1 MFSQLT
7 RYASH
12 LDIEI
17 EDAEMDIRMSYDS
30 RGKFLL
36 EDVSP
41 GCRELT
47 YVFKIKS
54 PAPAEKVQELL
65 QLIEKGCHTI
75 NSLKN
80 PVPVVGKL
88 IHNGQE
94 LEVLES

>member
-7 RYASH
+7 RYASQ

-17 EDAEMDIRMSYDS
+17 EDAEMDIRMTYDS
-30 RGKFLL
+30 RGKLL
-36 EDVSP
+36 LADISP
-41 GCRELT
+41 ACRDLT
-47 YVFKIKS
+47 YVFKIQS
-54 PAPAEKVQELL
+54 PAPPEKVQEML

-80 PVPVVGKL
+80 PVPVTGKL

-94 LEVLES
+94 IAAP

>member
-7 RYASH
+7 RYASQ

-17 EDAEMDIRMSYDS
+17 EDAEMDIRMTYDS
-30 RGKFLL
+30 RGKLL
-36 EDVSP
+36 LADISP

-47 YVFKIKS
+47 YVFKIQS
-54 PAPAEKVQELL
+54 PAPPEKVQEML

-80 PVPVVGKL
+80 HVPVTGKL
-88 IHNGQE
+88 IHNGRE
-94 LEVLES
+94 IAAP

>member
-1 MFSQLT
+1 MFSQLA
-7 RYASH
+7 RYASQ

-17 EDAEMDIRMSYDS
+17 EDAEMDIRMTYDT
-30 RGKFLL
+30 RGKLLL

-54 PAPAEKVQELL
+54 PAPSDKVQEMLR
-65 QLIEKGCHTI
+65 LIEKGCHTI

-80 PVPVVGKL
+80 PVPVAGKL

-94 LEVLES
+94 IAPTP

>member
-7 RYASH
+7 RYASQ

-17 EDAEMDIRMSYDS
+17 EDAEMDIRMIYDS
-30 RGKFLL
+30 RGKLLL

-47 YVFKIKS
+47 YVFKIQS
-54 PAPAEKVQELL
+54 PAPSAKIQELL
-65 QLIEKGCHTI
+65 AMIEKGCHTI
-75 NSLKN
+75 NSLRN
-80 PVPVVGKL
+80 PVPVTGRL

-94 LEVLES
+94 IAAS